1 MRASRPRTH
10 SAPPT
15 VTRAGRPRTRHARA
29 LTARRRRS
37 RGRDARAPTARPRP
51 RHARAPMARRRR
63 SRGRDARALTAR
75 RRRSRGRDACAP
87 GRPRPW
93 DARAPGTPAPPAY
106 TWLNH
111 SAFRYKV
118 AVVFAFDVLQSP
130 IFHMPQRPGDPLTG
144 GDQHQRRHQRKQESQ
159 SVGKQQEERIEH
171 YRFGAFDQPRRHRHR
186 RGFAP

>member
-1 MRASRPRTH
+1 M
-10 SAPPT
+10 
-15 VTRAGRPRTRHARA
+15 RAGRPRTHGTPAHLRHASDGHA
-29 LTARRRRS
+29 GGTP
-37 RGRDARAPTARPRP
+37 APPARPRP
-51 RHARAPMARRRR
+51 RHARVPLDAPQTGM
-63 SRGRDARALTAR
+63 RA
-75 RRRSRGRDACAP
+75 
-87 GRPRPW
+87 GRPRTH
-93 DARAPGTPAPPAY
+93 GTPAPPAY

-130 IFHMPQRPGDPLTG
+130 IFHMPQRPVDPLTG

-171 YRFGAFDQPRRHRHR
+171 YRFGAFDQPCWHRHR